1 MTVAL
6 ETGVLRPF
14 DETCQVN
21 RSHHN
26 QTRKN
31 SGDQSPRGSDK
42 KQRKTRATRNCS
54 DSGHASG
61 TQHDTCG
68 YSLTKSSFAV
78 RKTSVQVLHAPSTF
92 PRSLSVWTRHVAL
105 TREFELHDLTSI
117 FRIRLIEQ
125 QGDERHRVCYW
136 TVVVHVFVM
145 NNGAISLFG
154 RLPDSKVR
162 SEVHTHRFLA
172 RNDSITTRTEYPSLV
187 KLSANI
193 VQVLTSS
200 GCAIPEEHIVP

>member
-1 MTVAL
+1 MPHQLFLDLCQSGQDTLLSLVNLNCMTSRVSPEYYSSSNKVTNA
-6 ETGVLRPF
+6 TGSVTGLLL
-14 DETCQVN
+14 
-21 RSHHN
+21 SM
-26 QTRKN
+26 
-31 SGDQSPRGSDK
+31 S
-42 KQRKTRATRNCS
+42 
-54 DSGHASG
+54 
-61 TQHDTCG
+61 
-68 YSLTKSSFAV
+68 SL
-78 RKTSVQVLHAPSTF
+78 L
-92 PRSLSVWTRHVAL
+92 
-105 TREFELHDLTSI
+105 
-117 FRIRLIEQ
+117 
-125 QGDERHRVCYW
+125 
-136 TVVVHVFVM
+136 